1 MSIEKKAG
9 KLIRLTGRSKE
20 RRNKKRTWYESP
32 GHYIVRIEHKCKDT
46 GEWLEESFRAF
57 TKDGSP
63 GYKYQKTR
71 DISDGAIDVF
81 LKENGFDVTTVMK
94 CEDGT
99 PNASKVYKWTT
110 FVVEEA
116 EVVSCMGAGCHVQAS
131 LYIPAIDE
139 VIDFEGPQARTETIA
154 LRRFYSAFNAA
165 YPGCTLE
172 EDDDLTDG

>member
-20 RRNKKRTWYESP
+20 RRNKKRTWYETP
-32 GHYIVRIEHKCKDT
+32 DFYVVRIEHKCKDT

-63 GYKYQKTR
+63 GYRYQKTR
-71 DISDGAIDVF
+71 DIVENAIDDF
-81 LKENGFDVTTVMK
+81 LKDSGIDITVISK
-94 CEDGT
+94 CEAGI
-99 PNASKVYKWTT
+99 PVASKVFKWTT

-116 EVVSCMGAGCHVQAS
+116 SVENEGSDCYISAS
-131 LYIPAIDE
+131 LYIPAIDD
-139 VIDFEGPQARTETIA
+139 VVDFQGPPARTETIA
-154 LRRFYSAFNAA
+154 LRRFYNKFNTA

>member
-20 RRNKKRTWYESP
+20 RRNKKRTWYETP
-32 GHYIVRIEHKCKDT
+32 DFYIVRIEHKCKDT

-71 DISDGAIDVF
+71 DVVENAIDGF
-81 LKENGFDVTTVMK
+81 LKDSGIDITVISK

-99 PNASKVYKWTT
+99 PTASKVYKWTT

-116 EVVSCMGAGCHVQAS
+116 EVISQGSDCYVSSS

-139 VIDFEGPQARTETIA
+139 VVEFEGPPARTEKIA
-154 LRRFYSAFNAA
+154 LRRFYAKFNAA
-165 YPGCTLE
+165 YPGCSLE